1 MTVLFGFKNPEA
13 MRRWLGDPEG
23 QEFLAHLHDW
33 QQQKQ
38 KSLRSADEVLK
49 IGRFQGNLEILDRL
63 LSLREELA
71 NAVVQKG

>member
-1 MTVLFGFKNPEA
+1 MTTLFGFKNPEA
-13 MRRWLGDPEG
+13 IRRWLSDPEG
-23 QEFLAHLHDW
+23 QEFLAHLRDW
-33 QQQKQ
+33 QGQKQ
-38 KSLRSADEVLK
+38 KTLRGADDLLK